1 MSSTAMV
8 RGATEDADP
17 FGTAR
22 LRRGVLDAWA
32 ASPARF
38 REDANAEEDLALGGH
53 RDRLV
58 VEMAQN
64 AADAAARAGVPGR
77 LRLTL
82 RPATDG
88 EPAVLAAANTGAP
101 LDAVG
106 VESLST
112 LRASAKRDEPE
123 SAVGRFGVG
132 FAAVLAVSDEPA
144 VVGRTGGVRWSLA
157 EARELT
163 RHATATSPG
172 LAEELR
178 RRDGHVPL
186 LRLPLP
192 AEGIAPD
199 GYDTV
204 VVLPLR
210 DGAALDVAE
219 RLLAGIDD
227 ALLLTLPGLAEVVV
241 ETVEGTRT
249 LRRRQEGPYTV
260 IEDTGED
267 TGAGSR
273 EGSGEGS
280 RARGTTRW
288 RTESAGGRL
297 EPELLADRP
306 VEERLRPVWS
316 VTWAVPVDAEG
327 APMRSATAPV
337 VHAPTPTDE
346 PLGMP
351 ALLIASFPL
360 EPTRRHTAPGPL
372 TDFLLDRAAESYATL
387 LRDWHPVSVGTIDLV
402 PGQLGRGELDGELRR
417 RVLERLPRV
426 PFLPSAAAPAVGAG
440 TEAVEGWLGSPDA
453 LGPDAAQGGPGA
465 GEPAVSAPPTTAA
478 ADAPADWDDDVL
490 ARGGFEGEPHALR
503 PRDAEVVE
511 GAGAETVEVLAEL
524 FPTLLPAGLERRS
537 ELRVLGV
544 ARVPLG
550 ELIDRLAGVERAP
563 AWWRR
568 LYDSLGGI
576 DPDRLSGLPVPLAD
590 GRTTI
595 GPRQVLLPLPGEA
608 DGDLDGIGTAGTAET
623 AGFAGSAES
632 AWAAETAESAESAWA
647 AESAGMA
654 GTAESAGF
662 AGITETPERGGA
674 IGATHRTLAR
684 LGLKVAHPDA
694 AHPLLEKLG
703 ATPATPRAVLTT
715 PQVRAAV
722 AHSLEAEDEYDPFAE
737 EGEALGAALDV
748 DTLADTVL
756 GLVQQ
761 ARLAPGDEPWLAA
774 LALPDEDG
782 ELAPAGELVLP
793 GSAFEQVMRE
803 GELAAC
809 DAELAERW
817 GEQPLAAVG
826 VLAGF
831 TLVRATD
838 VVLDPDELEPRE
850 GDFTEPDDVGVLDAV
865 DVWCEDVLD
874 RLPQTPVPPVATEI
888 VAVRDLDLVDDDAWP
903 RALAMLAQPPLRD
916 ALTAP
921 VRVLLPDGT
930 TEIVRSYT
938 AWWLRGHPVLDG
950 RRPAGLRAAGGDPL
964 LAGLYEAV
972 DAAGFEDEQVLRALG
987 VRTSVA
993 ALLDEPGGAA
1003 ELLARLADPDREV
1016 TPAQLHA
1023 IYGQLADLEPEQ
1035 VTLPDDVRAI
1045 VDGEPTVVEAGEAL
1059 VADAPDL
1066 MPLAEADGRALLPV
1080 RPTRAAELAELFQVR
1095 RLSEAYPARVTSQ
1108 GDPHEVPEA
1117 VRELLPGA
1125 PLSYIEHEE
1134 LLIEGEDELD
1144 WRYVDGTLHASTVE
1158 GVAAGLAWAAGHWSR
1173 RFEVAALLEDLT
1185 RTEELA
1191 RARWFD

>member
-1 MSSTAMV
+1 MV

-163 RHATATSPG
+163 QHATATSPG

-260 IEDTGED
+260 IEDTGE
-267 TGAGSR
+267 GSR
-273 EGSGEGS
+273 EGSREDS
-280 RARGTTRW
+280 REDSGARGTTRW

-402 PGQLGRGELDGELRR
+402 PGELGRGELDGELRR

-453 LGPDAAQGGPGA
+453 LGPDAAQGGPAA
-465 GEPAVSAPPTTAA
+465 GDAATAA
-478 ADAPADWDDDVL
+478 APPVAAAGPPADWDDDVL

-524 FPTLLPAGLERRS
+524 FPALLPAGLERRS

-608 DGDLDGIGTAGTAET
+608 DGDLDSIGTVEG
-623 AGFAGSAES
+623 AES
-632 AWAAETAESAESAWA
+632 AGAAWA

-654 GTAESAGF
+654 GTAESAGI
-662 AGITETPERGGA
+662 AGTTEAPERGGA
-674 IGATHRTLAR
+674 VGATHRTLAR

-737 EGEALGAALDV
+737 EGEALGAALDA

-831 TLVRATD
+831 TLVRASD

-850 GDFTEPDDVGVLDAV
+850 GDFTEPDDVGVLEAV

-930 TEIVRSYT
+930 TETVRSYT

-1045 VDGEPTVVEAGEAL
+1045 VDGEPTVVEALEAL

-1134 LLIEGEDELD
+1134 LLIEGLIEGEDELD

>member
-1 MSSTAMV
+1 MV

-157 EARELT
+157 EARDLT
-163 RHATATSPG
+163 QHATATSPG

-192 AEGIAPD
+192 AEGIAPE

-260 IEDTGED
+260 IEDTGE
-267 TGAGSR
+267 GSRQGSGEASR
-273 EGSGEGS
+273 EGSGEAS

-440 TEAVEGWLGSPDA
+440 TETVEGWLGSPNA
-453 LGPDAAQGGPGA
+453 LGPDAAQGGPAA
-465 GEPAVSAPPTTAA
+465 GDAAAAAAPPVAA
-478 ADAPADWDDDVL
+478 ADSPADWDDDVL

-608 DGDLDGIGTAGTAET
+608 DGDLDSIGIAGTAESPG
-623 AGFAGSAES
+623 A
-632 AWAAETAESAESAWA
+632 AWA

-654 GTAESAGF
+654 GTAESAG
-662 AGITETPERGGA
+662 ITGTTEAPERGGA
-674 IGATHRTLAR
+674 VGATHRTLAR

-737 EGEALGAALDV
+737 EGEALGAALDA

-826 VLAGF
+826 VLASF

-838 VVLDPDELEPRE
+838 VVLEPDELEPRE

-930 TEIVRSYT
+930 TETVRSYT
-938 AWWLRGHPVLDG
+938 AWWLRGNPVLDG

-964 LAGLYEAV
+964 LVGLYEAV

-1134 LLIEGEDELD
+1134 LLIEGEGEGEDELD